1 MRGNQPNDFFFPHH
15 KVISGSD
22 FLLLLVWFFFKGG
35 GGYPAHREDQPPPGL
50 APPTIVT
57 HELLINLGN
66 RKDISVVCF
75 DLPLLWWIS
84 VIANRIMHMCAGD
97 YERLI

>member
-1 MRGNQPNDFFFPHH
+1 M
-15 KVISGSD
+15 S
-22 FLLLLVWFFFKGG
+22 LL
-35 GGYPAHREDQPPPGL
+35 PPGL

-97 YERLI
+97 YKRLI